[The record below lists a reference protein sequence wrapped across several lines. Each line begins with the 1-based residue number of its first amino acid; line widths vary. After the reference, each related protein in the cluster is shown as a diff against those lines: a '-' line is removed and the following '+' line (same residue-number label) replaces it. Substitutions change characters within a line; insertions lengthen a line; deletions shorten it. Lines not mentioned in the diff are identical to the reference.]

1 MKNPLP
7 SIQKFV
13 EKHFILILLTI
24 FVIAVVL
31 VLFNKPKQP
40 PPPAPPPK
48 PTPPPPPPAPPPP
61 LKFTIENGIVNML
74 GRDKGRP
81 VVMSIQDS
89 SGQPTQWKY
98 VFDKPDGVQYNATLL
113 PGGSFNI
120 TYTISSGD
128 AATKSYGYETMA
140 DVVKNSVG
148 GRVVITDYNDN
159 IYFNLKKAPY

>member
-40 PPPAPPPK
+40 KQPPPR
-48 PTPPPPPPAPPPP
+48 PPPPP
-61 LKFTIENGIVNML
+61 LNFTIENGILNTL
-74 GRDKGRP
+74 GRYKGRP

-89 SGQPTQWKY
+89 ARQPTQWKH
-98 VFDKPDGVQYNATLL
+98 VFDKPDGVQYKATLL

-148 GRVVITDYNDN
+148 GRVVITDYKDN
-159 IYFNLKKAPY
+159 IYFNIKKAPY

>member
-40 PPPAPPPK
+40 KQPPPPA
-48 PTPPPPPPAPPPP
+48 PPPPPPAPTPPP

-98 VFDKPDGVQYNATLL
+98 VFDKADGVQYNATLS

-128 AATKSYGYETMA
+128 AATRSYNYDTMA
-140 DVVKNSVG
+140 DVVKNSVD